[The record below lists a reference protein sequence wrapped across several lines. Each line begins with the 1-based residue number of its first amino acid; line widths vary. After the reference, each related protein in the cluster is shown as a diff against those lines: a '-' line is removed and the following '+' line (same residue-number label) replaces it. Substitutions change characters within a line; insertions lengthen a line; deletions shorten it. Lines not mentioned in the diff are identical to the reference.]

1 MENENTRMQSGEA
14 AAEKSPELSREDIIV
29 RTSFVGIIT
38 NVFLAIFKAAVGL
51 LSNSIAVIL
60 DAVNNLSDAL
70 SSIITIV
77 GTMLSSKAPD
87 REHPLGHGRVEYLSS
102 LIVSAIVLYAGL
114 TSLVE
119 SVKKIIHPE
128 KADYSFVSL
137 LIISVA
143 IAVKLLLGAYV
154 TKQGKKVNS
163 GALVA
168 SGSDASFDAILSASV
183 LASAIIYT
191 VSGISLE
198 AYVGTLIAVVII
210 RAGYEMMTETLDD
223 ILGRRADPEVS
234 REVKRILMEEPEIMG
249 AYDLLLNNYGPGRD
263 YASVHVELRDNM
275 TVAEVDSLT
284 RRVEAKV
291 YRETGVILT
300 GIGVYSHYTSDDEV
314 SNIRNDVQK
323 IVLSHSWAL
332 QFHGFYIDTKSR
344 EMRFDVVIS
353 FDKDAEEGLEIIRK
367 EVQDR
372 YPDYSLE
379 ITPDLDLSD

>member
-367 EVQDR
+367 EVQAR

-379 ITPDLDLSD
+379 ITPDLDISD